1 MTGFR
6 VMKGVPSAE
15 ELAALAVALLTA
27 RQTGP
32 VTSPAPS
39 HGWRELARRHTLRRP
54 LATGPQG
61 WRESKWSLGGRL

>member
-6 VMKGVPSAE
+6 VMKGAPSPE
-15 ELAALAVALLTA
+15 ELAALAVVLLAA

-32 VTSPAPS
+32 VAPPAS
-39 HGWRELARRHTLRRP
+39 SGWCVLARRHAMRRP

-61 WRESKWSLGGRL
+61 WRESRWNRGGLL